1 MCAILSCCRGKAS
14 IISTARAAPRAGAWQ
29 TALTCMVGKDLENW
43 EGPIE
48 IFHNDG
54 SFWADREY
62 WAPEVH
68 VINGAFYMFA
78 SFHSPNRRRGTQI
91 LRAEKP
97 TGPFVPIS
105 DGPVTPADWE
115 CLDGTFFQSKDGDPY
130 LVFCHEWLQV
140 HDGEVCAMKLTPDL
154 KAAAGEPRVLFRASQ
169 APWVVPSVD
178 KDGNKN
184 YVTDGPWLHRCPDGR
199 LMMLWSSHGK
209 DGYAQA
215 AAYSDNGDITG
226 NWTPAAEPIFG
237 RDGGHG
243 MIFRDSRAYST
254 WCCTRRTKTRMSGP
268 CSCRLRNK
276 RSFLKK
282 FLHDFAAAFPRFFPG
297 QWKTAAFFGL
307 FVTFC
312 RLKPYF
318 PKKSAFSREQET
330 AGPGRLPVSAKRPAE
345 SAAQICAGFSY
356 FFRGNEL

>member
-1 MCAILSCCRGKAS
+1 MKSCEINVRDPFILPYDGKYYLYGTRGA
-14 IISTARAAPRAGAWQ
+14 
-29 TALTCMVGKDLENW
+29 TCWGLADGFDVYVGTDLENW

-54 SFWADREY
+54 GFWADREY
-62 WAPEVH
+62 WAPEVRLY
-68 VINGAFYMFA
+68 NGAFFLFA

-184 YVTDGPWLHRCPDGR
+184 GVTDGPWLHRCPDGR

-215 AAYSDNGDITG
+215 ASYSDNGDITG

-243 MIFRDSRAYST
+243 MIFRDFE
-254 WCCTRRTKTRMSGP
+254 GVQ
-268 CSCRLRNK
+268 RLVLHAPNENPYERPV
-276 RSFLKK
+276 FLP
-282 FLHDFAAAFPRFFPG
+282 F
-297 QWKTAAFFGL
+297 
-307 FVTFC
+307 
-312 RLKPYF
+312 
-318 PKKSAFSREQET
+318 EE
-330 AGPGRLPVSAKRPAE
+330 
-345 SAAQICAGFSY
+345 
-356 FFRGNEL
+356 

>member
-1 MCAILSCCRGKAS
+1 MKTNEIHVRDPFVLPWEGSYYLYGTRG
-14 IISTARAAPRAGAWQ
+14 P
-29 TALTCMVGKDLENW
+29 TCWGLADGFDVYVGKDLENW

-68 VINGAFYMFA
+68 VIDGAFYMFA

-97 TGPFVPIS
+97 TGPFAPIS

-243 MIFRDSRAYST
+243 MIFRDFEGVQHLVLHAPNENPYER
-254 WCCTRRTKTRMSGP
+254 P
-268 CSCRLRNK
+268 V
-276 RSFLKK
+276 FLP
-282 FLHDFAAAFPRFFPG
+282 F
-297 QWKTAAFFGL
+297 
-307 FVTFC
+307 
-312 RLKPYF
+312 
-318 PKKSAFSREQET
+318 EE
-330 AGPGRLPVSAKRPAE
+330 
-345 SAAQICAGFSY
+345 
-356 FFRGNEL
+356 